1 MIGGCCIKSW
11 SSTQSLIDLSSG
23 ESEYYG
29 VVKGASVGLGVQAM
43 LKDLGIELS
52 LEILTDASA
61 AKGIASRRGLGK
73 TRHIHVHYLWV
84 QERVACGDITLKKIW
99 GGENPAD
106 LLTKT
111 LDRTRLLRCLSIFG
125 VMYRDGR
132 SALAPAVADEAC
144 AISCV
149 LPACRW

>member
-1 MIGGCCIKSW
+1 MIGGCCIKPW
-11 SSTQSLIDLSSG
+11 SSTQPLIALSSG
-23 ESEYYG
+23 EGEYSG

-43 LKDLGIELS
+43 LKDLGVELS

-73 TRHIHVHYLWV
+73 TRHIAVHYLWV
-84 QERVACGDITLKKIW
+84 QERVNCGDIIVKKIW

-111 LDRTRLLRCLSIFG
+111 LDKTKLLKSLSVFG
-125 VMYRDGR
+125 IKYMDGR
-132 SALAPAVADEAC
+132 ADVAPTISDESCAV
-144 AISCV
+144 SCV
-149 LPACRW
+149 VPASRW